1 MTEVK
6 GLWQTTSREWDE
18 LITYSEVRLLLRH
31 TAAPLWADSLNLIWL
46 GPGLCWNC
54 LIAELIIRLSQ
65 KPSSQL
71 NCIVTSRHKLT
82 LRTCC
87 LPANCANCW
96 AFKHFKYIKMET
108 LFVLPSSEHS
118 LLCNGLVTTQS
129 VFHVAMWLYRP
140 HNHRAQISNRS
151 AGLAR
156 QLFLSFCCSTTSA

>member
-31 TAAPLWADSLNLIWL
+31 TEAPLWTDSLNLIWL
-46 GPGLCWNC
+46 GPGLCWKC

-82 LRTCC
+82 LLTCC
-87 LPANCANCW
+87 LLANCANCW
-96 AFKHFKYIKMET
+96 ALKHSKNIKNVNIVCLYCHLLST
-108 LFVLPSSEHS
+108 GSCVPAWWPPSLCSMS
-118 LLCNGLVTTQS
+118 LCDCIGLTITGRRSVTDQ
-129 VFHVAMWLYRP
+129 P
-140 HNHRAQISNRS
+140 D
-151 AGLAR
+151 
-156 QLFLSFCCSTTSA
+156 

>member
-46 GPGLCWNC
+46 GPGLCWKC

-82 LRTCC
+82 LLLTCC
-87 LPANCANCW
+87 LLANCANCR
-96 AFKHFKYIKMET
+96 ALKHLKYIKMET
-108 LFVLPSSEHS
+108 LFVCIAIFWAQAP
-118 LLCNGLVTTQS
+118 
-129 VFHVAMWLYRP
+129 LYRP
-140 HNHRAQISNRS
+140 GDHPVCVPCRYVIVS
-151 AGLAR
+151 ASQSPGAD
-156 QLFLSFCCSTTSA
+156 Q